1 MFLHVR
7 TGVSVAIQVLQL
19 SVARGD
25 RVLVISL
32 AVMVVHPGQQP
43 AKPTATAAAASAS
56 EPTLPSMD
64 AEIDRM
70 AKKIETLSEV
80 YEVPVSQ
87 IIQTLVEKSRTT
99 LPRET
104 SKREKKPLPMVM
116 AQVINNYNMQITHHG
131 AGQRVT
137 TEQRDAL
144 LNLISQVEVDGDGP
158 AMMVDMTEDTILEAG
173 KHAGKTI
180 LKVCEADPD
189 YLKWILHNVRP
200 NMNMELRSFAA
211 WIRERYKLVK
221 VGSCKGE
228 DLLCIETNTI
238 MTGTMAGRTIRPPDA
253 QQASASS

>member
-1 MFLHVR
+1 MR

-43 AKPTATAAAASAS
+43 AKCTATAAAASAS

-70 AKKIETLSEV
+70 AKKIETMSEV

-116 AQVINNYNMQITHHG
+116 AQV
-131 AGQRVT
+131 
-137 TEQRDAL
+137 
-144 LNLISQVEVDGDGP
+144 EVDGDGP
-158 AMMVDMTEDTILEAG
+158 AMMIELTEDTILEAG
-173 KHAGKTI
+173 KHAGRTI
-180 LKVCEADPD
+180 LKLCEEDPD
-189 YLKWILHNVRP
+189 YLKWILNNVRP

>member
-1 MFLHVR
+1 MR
-7 TGVSVAIQVLQL
+7 TCVSVAIQVLQL
-19 SVARGD
+19 SVARPWRPRARD
-25 RVLVISL
+25 LA

-43 AKPTATAAAASAS
+43 AKCTATAAAASAS

-70 AKKIETLSEV
+70 AKKIESMSEV
-80 YEVPVSQ
+80 YGVPVSQ

-116 AQVINNYNMQITHHG
+116 AQV
-131 AGQRVT
+131 
-137 TEQRDAL
+137 
-144 LNLISQVEVDGDGP
+144 EVDGDGP
-158 AMMVDMTEDTILEAG
+158 AMMIELTEDTILEAG

-180 LKVCEADPD
+180 LKVCEEDPD
-189 YLKWILHNVRP
+189 YLKWILNNVRP

>member
-1 MFLHVR
+1 MR

-43 AKPTATAAAASAS
+43 AKCTATAAAASAS
-56 EPTLPSMD
+56 LPTLPS
-64 AEIDRM
+64 EIDCM
-70 AKKIETLSEV
+70 AKKIESMSEV
-80 YEVPVSQ
+80 YGVPVSQ

-116 AQVINNYNMQITHHG
+116 AQV
-131 AGQRVT
+131 
-137 TEQRDAL
+137 
-144 LNLISQVEVDGDGP
+144 EVDGDGP
-158 AMMVDMTEDTILEAG
+158 AMMIELTEDTILEAG

-180 LKVCEADPD
+180 LKVCEEDPD
-189 YLKWILHNVRP
+189 YLKWILNNVRP

>member
-32 AVMVVHPGQQP
+32 AVMVVHPKQQP
-43 AKPTATAAAASAS
+43 ASTATAAAASAS

-116 AQVINNYNMQITHHG
+116 AQVIKNYNTQMP
-131 AGQRVT
+131 AEQRVT

>member
-116 AQVINNYNMQITHHG
+116 AQV
-131 AGQRVT
+131 
-137 TEQRDAL
+137 
-144 LNLISQVEVDGDGP
+144 EVDGDGP
-158 AMMVDMTEDTILEAG
+158 AMMIELTEDTILEAG

-180 LKVCEADPD
+180 LKVCEEDPD
-189 YLKWILHNVRP
+189 YLKWILNNVRP

>member
-43 AKPTATAAAASAS
+43 AKCTATAAAASAS
-56 EPTLPSMD
+56 LPTLPS
-64 AEIDRM
+64 EIDCM

-116 AQVINNYNMQITHHG
+116 AQVIKNYNMQMP
-131 AGQRVT
+131 AEQRVP

-180 LKVCEADPD
+180 LKVCEEDPD